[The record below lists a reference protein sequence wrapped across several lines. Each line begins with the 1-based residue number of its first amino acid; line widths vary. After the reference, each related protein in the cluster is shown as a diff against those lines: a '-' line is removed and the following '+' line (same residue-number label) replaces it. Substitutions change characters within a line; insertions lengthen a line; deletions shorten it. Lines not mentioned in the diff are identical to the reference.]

1 MKRAIGLL
9 AITLAIT
16 ILVSGCLDDVDGES
30 IINKA
35 ISEEAVETWCIGGLT
50 WDYTGAD
57 AAINWEIKEVVQ
69 FKNATYCKI
78 EAVSETEIL
87 NATYYV
93 NNNQRDIWYVI
104 ELPDGTTRE
113 THVVSPAE

>member
-35 ISEEAVETWCIGGLT
+35 ISEEAV
-50 WDYTGAD
+50 
-57 AAINWEIKEVVQ
+57 
-69 FKNATYCKI
+69 
-78 EAVSETEIL
+78 
-87 NATYYV
+87 
-93 NNNQRDIWYVI
+93 
-104 ELPDGTTRE
+104 
-113 THVVSPAE
+113 